1 MNTRHYTP
9 RNGNATII
17 LVVIACLVVALGY
30 YAYASMKS
38 AFSQD
43 KQASFQFREVENGL
57 FKHTVIESGVIES
70 SQNID
75 IICNVRSRAG
85 GVQIIWVIEEGTQV
99 QKGDKLVGLD
109 TTTLE
114 DSLQQQQL
122 IMNRANSTK
131 ISAAAAVR
139 RAEIARQEYLDP
151 RCREMVQQ

>member
-1 MNTRHYTP
+1 MNPR

-17 LVVIACLVVALGY
+17 LLVIGCLVVALGY
-30 YAYASMKS
+30 YAYASMKT
-38 AFSQD
+38 AFTQD
-43 KQASFQFREVENGL
+43 NVASFQFREVESGL

-99 QKGDKLVGLD
+99 QKGDKLVELD

-122 IMNRANSTK
+122 IMNRASSTK
-131 ISAAAAVR
+131 ISADAAVLTPSDSIQVISIVPVSTAFNLNLR
-139 RAEIARQEYLDP
+139 
-151 RCREMVQQ
+151 